1 MLMTKLTLL
10 GTHAWLCLKFLLWEF
25 SGGPVV
31 ETECS
36 HCHGPCSISGC
47 VTKIPQITQL
57 CPREKN
63 GGSERKKHLWSV
75 AAAPEWAFFDRQHLF
90 LTVCPKCGRHG
101 FDPWVGKIP
110 WRRNWQPTPVFLPGK
125 SHGQRSLAGYSP
137 YDRAKSWMWLKRVS
151 IARCRCSGLNYVCQN
166 SFVEVCDPPVL
177 QKVTI
182 LR

>member
-110 WRRNWQPTPVFLPGK
+110 WRRHWQPTPVFLPWK

-137 YDRAKSWMWLKRVS
+137 WAHNASNMTEQLTHH
-151 IARCRCSGLNYVCQN
+151 L
-166 SFVEVCDPPVL
+166 L
-177 QKVTI
+177 
-182 LR
+182 

>member
-1 MLMTKLTLL
+1 MLMTKLSLL

-75 AAAPEWAFFDRQHLF
+75 AAAPEWAFFLTGSTCFWQSAWNVGDMGSIPGLGRSPGEEIGNPLQYSYLENPMDREAWQVTVHG
-90 LTVCPKCGRHG
+90 LTKH
-101 FDPWVGKIP
+101 
-110 WRRNWQPTPVFLPGK
+110 QT
-125 SHGQRSLAGYSP
+125 
-137 YDRAKSWMWLKRVS
+137 WLS
-151 IARCRCSGLNYVCQN
+151 N
-166 SFVEVCDPPVL
+166 
-177 QKVTI
+177 
-182 LR
+182 